1 MNKSGT
7 FDRVNRSRVTVT
19 AVCLGI
25 FLVMLVCN
33 LWTDLVA
40 DDYRY
45 FFSYADESR
54 IESVADIF
62 PSMAAH
68 RHIMNGRVAAHF
80 LVQFFLLLPPI
91 VFKLINPLVYQIGR
105 ASCRERV

>member
-7 FDRVNRSRVTVT
+7 FDRVNRSRVTVA

-54 IESVADIF
+54 IESVAE
-62 PSMAAH
+62 S
-68 RHIMNGRVAAHF
+68 V
-80 LVQFFLLLPPI
+80 LLKGSKSLDS
-91 VFKLINPLVYQIGR
+91 GSSR
-105 ASCRERV
+105 

>member
-1 MNKSGT
+1 MNKSGI
-7 FDRVNRSRVTVT
+7 FDRVNRSRVTVA

-45 FFSYADESR
+45 
-54 IESVADIF
+54 IF
-62 PSMAAH
+62 QLRLMRAA
-68 RHIMNGRVAAHF
+68 
-80 LVQFFLLLPPI
+80 
-91 VFKLINPLVYQIGR
+91 
-105 ASCRERV
+105 